1 MCGIAGKLN
10 FKNQSVDKTDILSMI
25 NEIKH
30 RGPDDKGI
38 YINNNI
44 GLGHRRL
51 SVIDLSKNGQQ
62 PMADESKR
70 FWITY
75 NGEIYNFLELK
86 KNLLKDG
93 IKFKSNTDTEVILY
107 LYKKHGFACLKLL
120 RGMFAFAIWDNEK
133 KELFLAR
140 DRVGKKPLKYYLD
153 DNVLIFSSELKAIL
167 KNKEVKKEIDWQAID
182 EFLTF
187 KYVPAPR
194 TGFKNIYKLL
204 PAYYMTV
211 KANGEKIIKQYWD
224 LDFEKKL
231 ELSENDWQK
240 KITEKLQ
247 KSVQARLISDVPLGV
262 HLSGGIDSSLI
273 VALMDEARA
282 RPIKTFSIGFKE
294 KKYNELNYA
303 RLVAKKYNTD
313 HQEFIIE
320 PKAMEILPKLS
331 FHYEEP
337 YADASML
344 PSWYLSEMTKKHVT
358 VALSGDGGDE
368 VFAGYNRYLSA
379 QLYFKLKKLPF
390 KKLSANFNYLVY
402 KATGNDIFYKASRQL
417 GANYNSL
424 ACFYLSVIQ
433 YFSKKEKKQLSEKF
447 LNSKINNSYTQKI
460 NNYNWLD
467 QLLYISVKTHLP
479 DDLLVKTDIASM
491 AHGLEIRS
499 PFLDQSLME
508 LSAKMPANLK
518 INGYSKKYILK
529 KIAEKYIP
537 RECVYRPKQGFSVPL
552 DYWFRDELNN
562 YLEENILNKN
572 FLDFGFNKNF
582 ILKLLHNHKSGKDRN
597 ENQLFTLL
605 MLSLWIRRWF

>member
-10 FKNQSVDKTDILSMI
+10 FKNQPVKKTDILAMI

-30 RGPDDKGI
+30 RGPDDEGV
-38 YINNNI
+38 YLNNNI

-62 PMADESKR
+62 PMTDESKR

-75 NGEIYNFLELK
+75 NGEIYNFPELK
-86 KNLLKDG
+86 KELLKDG
-93 IKFKSNTDTEVILY
+93 IKFKSNTDTEIIIY
-107 LYKKHGFACLKLL
+107 LYKKYGSACLKLL

-167 KNKEVKKEIDWQAID
+167 RNKEIKKEIDWQAID

-187 KYVPAPR
+187 KYVPAPK
-194 TGFKNIYKLL
+194 TGFKNIHKLP
-204 PAYYMTV
+204 PAHYMIIKT
-211 KANGEKIIKQYWD
+211 NGEKILKQYWD
-224 LDFEKKL
+224 LDYSGKL

-240 KITEKLQ
+240 KITEKMQ
-247 KSVQARLISDVPLGV
+247 KSIQARLISDVPLGV
-262 HLSGGIDSSLI
+262 HLSGGIDSSMM
-273 VALMDEARA
+273 VALTAETRLNK
-282 RPIKTFSIGFKE
+282 IKTFSIGFKE
-294 KKYNELNYA
+294 KKYNELDYA
-303 RLVAKKYNTD
+303 RLVSKKYNTD

-320 PKAMEILPKLS
+320 PKAMEILPQLA

-337 YADASML
+337 YADASMI
-344 PSWYLSEMTKKHVT
+344 PSWYLSKMTKKHVT

-390 KKLSANFNYLVY
+390 KKLSARFNYLIY

-417 GANYNSL
+417 GANYDSL
-424 ACFYLSVIQ
+424 ADFYLSVIQ
-433 YFSKKEKKQLSEKF
+433 YFSNKEKKQLSEKF
-447 LNSKINNSYTQKI
+447 LNSKINNSYQEKI

-467 QLLYISVKTHLP
+467 QLLYISIKTHLP

-499 PFLDQSLME
+499 PFLDQGLME
-508 LSAKMPANLK
+508 LSAKMPASLK
-518 INGYSKKYILK
+518 INGYNKKYILK
-529 KIAEKYIP
+529 KIAEKYLP
-537 RECVYRPKQGFSVPL
+537 RECIYRPKQGFSVPL
-552 DYWFRDELNN
+552 DYWFRGELNS
-562 YLEENILNKN
+562 YLEKNILNKN
-572 FLDFGFNKNF
+572 FLDFGFNKDF
-582 ILKLLHNHKSGKDRN
+582 ILKLLHGHKSGKARN

-605 MLSLWIRRWF
+605 MLSLGIRRLF

>member
-10 FKNQSVDKTDILSMI
+10 LKNQPVEKTDILSMM

-30 RGPDDKGI
+30 RGPDDEGI
-38 YINNNI
+38 YLNNNI

-62 PMADESKR
+62 PMTDESKK

-86 KNLLKDG
+86 KELQKDG
-93 IKFKSNTDTEVILY
+93 VKFKSNTDTEVIIY
-107 LYKKHGFACLKLL
+107 LYKKHGADCLKFL

-194 TGFKNIYKLL
+194 TGFKNIYKLP
-204 PAYYMTV
+204 PAHYMVV
-211 KANGEKIIKQYWD
+211 KANGEKILKQYWD
-224 LDFEKKL
+224 LDYSDKL
-231 ELSENDWQK
+231 KLSENEWQE
-240 KITEKLQ
+240 KITNKLREAV
-247 KSVQARLISDVPLGV
+247 SDRLISDVPLGA
-262 HLSGGIDSSLI
+262 HLSGGIDSGLI
-273 VALMDEARA
+273 VALMAESQNH
-282 RPIKTFSIGFKE
+282 PIRTFSIGFKE

-303 RLVAKKYNTD
+303 RLVAKRYNTD

-320 PKAMEILPKLS
+320 PRALEILPKLA

-337 YADASML
+337 YADASMI
-344 PSWYLSEMTKKHVT
+344 PSWYLSEITKKHVT
-358 VALSGDGGDE
+358 VALNGDGGDE

-390 KKLSANFNYLVY
+390 KKLSAHFNYLIY

-417 GANYNSL
+417 NANYNSL
-424 ACFYLSVIQ
+424 ADFYLSVIQ
-433 YFSKKEKKQLSEKF
+433 YFSEKEKKQLSEKF
-447 LNSKINNSYTQKI
+447 LNLKISNSYQEKI

-491 AHGLEIRS
+491 AHGLEVRS
-499 PFLDQSLME
+499 PFLDQELME

-518 INGYSKKYILK
+518 INGYNKKYILK
-529 KIAEKYIP
+529 KIAEKYLP

-552 DYWFRDELNN
+552 DYWFRGGLND
-562 YLEENILNKN
+562 YLEKNILNKN
-572 FLDFGFNKNF
+572 FLEHDFNKNF
-582 ILKLLHNHKSGKDRN
+582 ILKLLNSHKSGKARN

-605 MLSLWIRRWF
+605 MLSLWLKRWF